1 MRKESQT
8 RKGMLVSKLQKL
20 ECSVVAAISSQKNDA
35 SAREA
40 CLTKVVEELISQGV
54 IRIEIERDESF
65 EKRDKALI
73 KNVLDA
79 QKPSFDVSYRHL
91 SSSEEPLLWAPDIA
105 AWAIQTGTSIN
116 RLAITQLFA
125 D

>member
-8 RKGMLVSKLQKL
+8 RKGLLVSKLQKL

-79 QKPSFDVSYRHL
+79 QNPHSMS
-91 SSSEEPLLWAPDIA
+91 P
-105 AWAIQTGTSIN
+105 TGTY
-116 RLAITQLFA
+116 LAQKNPCCGLLILQPGRYKLA
-125 D
+125 SQ